1 MRFHNRKLFNS
12 AYEPRPFCYAIR
24 RPDHYPEGVLSIES
38 DNNDGTPADPLYTVV
53 RHGVATRPMRFAL
66 NAATN
71 VSFFGDHFV
80 HAFVGHK
87 FSGQASPSLNLVA
100 RARQFSSFILLVGR
114 IASAE
119 VSGISCW
126 VGYVVFVMLFA
137 GGCVCCSLRS
147 FRLRHLFDIAC
158 VITLLTGLRAQVRHD
173 HSKQR

>member
-1 MRFHNRKLFNS
+1 MRFHNRKLFNGE
-12 AYEPRPFCYAIR
+12 YEPRPFCYAIR

-71 VSFFGDHFV
+71 VSFFGDRFV

-87 FSGQASPSLNLVA
+87 FSGQASPSLNIVA
-100 RARQFSSFILLVGR
+100 RARQFSSFILLVGN

-119 VSGISCW
+119 VCGVSAERVLSCIHSFIRC
-126 VGYVVFVMLFA
+126 FV
-137 GGCVCCSLRS
+137 RS
-147 FRLRHLFDIAC
+147 FVHSLLPSFIPYSFTRLLPRS
-158 VITLLTGLRAQVRHD
+158 G
-173 HSKQR
+173 